1 LSTGKTLKE
10 FIMSVI
16 NSNISALTAQSALA
30 ANSRSQTTA
39 MQQLSTGLR
48 INGAKDDAAGLAIA
62 AKMTSQIRGLD
73 QAVRNANDGIS
84 LLQTADGSL
93 TAVSDMLQRMRE
105 ISVQASSDS
114 NVSADRTALNNEF
127 TQLRNEINRVASN
140 TQWNGMNIL
149 DKSIASGTGALKF
162 QVGANAG
169 QTIELTLGNYQTN
182 SASQGTTAVVATTA
196 NGTGPGHATPA
207 AQVSTITIA
216 GTPALGDVISVSVGD
231 KSFVHKV
238 TAGAATVQTVA
249 EIATAIQ
256 TGLGGASGIT
266 GVGITLNAGIMTFT
280 ASSTAAG
287 SNTFSIGTS
296 QAGLLSA
303 VRTSDITTQTGA
315 NSAVGAVD
323 ATIAQVSS
331 GRSEIGATINR
342 LTYAAENLTNVSTN
356 TSASRSR
363 VQDTDFAKAS
373 TALARTQIIAQAATA
388 MLAQANQSQQSVLAL
403 LK

>member
-1 LSTGKTLKE
+1 
-10 FIMSVI
+10 MSVI

-30 ANSRSQTTA
+30 ANSRSQSTS

-48 INGAKDDAAGLAIA
+48 INDAKDDAAGMAIA

-93 TAVSDMLQRMRE
+93 TAVTDMLQRMRE
-105 ISVQASSDS
+105 ISVQAASDS
-114 NVSADRTALNNEF
+114 NVTSDRTALNNEF
-127 TQLRNEINRVASN
+127 SQLRNEINRVATN

-149 DKSIASGTGALKF
+149 DKSIASNTGVLNF

-169 QTIELTLGNYQTN
+169 QTIAMTIGNYQT
-182 SASQGTTAVVATTA
+182 SGTATATVTFGTTSAKTA
-196 NGTGPGHATPA
+196 SGPGATPVAQESTLTMANNTA
-207 AQVSTITIA
+207 A
-216 GTPALGDVISVSVGD
+216 GDVISVSVGD
-231 KSFVHKV
+231 KSFLYQAPAAGQTPTQVAAAILAGLGTISGV
-238 TAGAATVQTVA
+238 TGAAT
-249 EIATAIQ
+249 
-256 TGLGGASGIT
+256 GA
-266 GVGITLNAGIMTFT
+266 VLTFT
-280 ASSTAAG
+280 ASSTAFG
-287 SNTFSIGTS
+287 SNSFSMSKG
-296 QAGLLSA
+296 AGGLLSGIGA
-303 VRTSDITTQTGA
+303 SDITTQNNA
-315 NSAVGAVD
+315 NTAIGAVD
-323 ATIAQVSS
+323 AAMAQVST

-342 LTYAAENLTNVSTN
+342 LTYAADNLTNVSTN

-373 TALARTQIIAQAATA
+373 TELARTQIIAQAATA

>member
-1 LSTGKTLKE
+1 MT
-10 FIMSVI
+10 VI

-30 ANSRSQTTA
+30 ANSRSQTTS

-48 INGAKDDAAGLAIA
+48 INSAKDDAAGRAIA

-114 NVSADRTALNNEF
+114 NVTSDRTALNNEF
-127 TQLRNEINRVASN
+127 SQLRNEINRVASN

-149 DKSIASGTGALKF
+149 DKSIASSTGVLNF

-169 QTIELTLGNYQTN
+169 QTIQMTLGNFSTA
-182 SASQGTTAVVATTA
+182 SATQGTTAAVVT
-196 NGTGPGHATPA
+196 GTPGAGPGATG
-207 AQVSTITIA
+207 AQISTLTIA
-216 GTPALGDVISVSVGD
+216 GTPALGDIISVSVGD

-238 TAGAATVQTVA
+238 TAGTGAVQTVD
-249 EIATAIQ
+249 EIAIAIRNGLGAV
-256 TGLGGASGIT
+256 TGLAVTGGNSGVAT
-266 GVGITLNAGIMTFT
+266 NGALAFT
-280 ASSTAAG
+280 AGSTAYG

-303 VRTSDITTQTGA
+303 VRTSDITTQAGA
-315 NSAVGAVD
+315 NSSIGAVD
-323 ATIAQVSS
+323 AALAQVST

-342 LTYAAENLTNVSTN
+342 LTYAADNLTNVSTN

-363 VQDTDFAKAS
+363 VQDTDFAKSS

>member
-1 LSTGKTLKE
+1 
-10 FIMSVI
+10 MPVI

-30 ANSRSQTTA
+30 ANSRSQTTS

-48 INGAKDDAAGLAIA
+48 INSAKDDAAGMAIA

-105 ISVQASSDS
+105 ISVQAASDS
-114 NVSADRTALNNEF
+114 NVTSDRTALNNEF
-127 TQLRNEINRVASN
+127 SQLRTEINRVAAN

-149 DKSIASGTGALKF
+149 DKSVNSSTGVLNF

-169 QTIELTLGNYQTN
+169 QTIAMTLGNFSTT
-182 SASQGTTAVVATTA
+182 STTQGTTAAVTTTTA
-196 NGTGPGHATPA
+196 ASGPGASGV
-207 AQVSTITIA
+207 AQKSTLTIA
-216 GTPALGDVISVSVGD
+216 GTPALGDIISVSVGD

-238 TAGAATVQTVA
+238 TAGAATVQDVT
-249 EIATAIQ
+249 EIAAAIS
-256 TGLGGASGIT
+256 TGLGTVS
-266 GVGITLNAGIMTFT
+266 GVGVAASAGVLTFT
-280 ASSTAAG
+280 SSSAVYG
-287 SNTFSIGTS
+287 SNSFSIGTS

-303 VRTSDITTQTGA
+303 VRTSDITTQTAA
-315 NSAVGAVD
+315 NSAIGAVD
-323 ATIAQVSS
+323 AALAQVSS

-342 LTYAAENLTNVSTN
+342 LTYAADNLTNVSTN

-363 VQDTDFAKAS
+363 VQDTNFAKAS
-373 TALARTQIIAQAATA
+373 TELARTQIIAQAATA

>member
-1 LSTGKTLKE
+1 
-10 FIMSVI
+10 MSVI

-238 TAGAATVQTVA
+238 TAGAATVQTVT
-249 EIATAIQ
+249 EIAVAIQ
-256 TGLGGASGIT
+256 TGLGGAAGIT
-266 GVGITLNAGIMTFT
+266 GVGITLNAGVMTFT

-315 NSAVGAVD
+315 NSAIGAVD
-323 ATIAQVSS
+323 ASMAQVSS

>member
-1 LSTGKTLKE
+1 
-10 FIMSVI
+10 MSVI
-16 NSNISALTAQSALA
+16 NSNISALTAQSSLA
-30 ANSRSQTTA
+30 ANSRAQSA
-39 MQQLSTGLR
+39 SMQQLSTGLR

-127 TQLRNEINRVASN
+127 TQLRTEINRVASN

-149 DKSIASGTGALKF
+149 DKSINSSTGLLKF

-238 TAGAATVQTVA
+238 VAGAATVQTVT
-249 EIATAIQ
+249 EIAIAIQ

-266 GVGITLNAGIMTFT
+266 GVGIGLAAGVMTFT

>member
-1 LSTGKTLKE
+1 
-10 FIMSVI
+10 MSVI

-30 ANSRSQTTA
+30 ANSRSQTTS

-48 INGAKDDAAGLAIA
+48 INSAKDDAAGMAIA

-93 TAVSDMLQRMRE
+93 TAVTDMLQRMRE

-114 NVSADRTALNNEF
+114 NVSSDRTALNNEF
-127 TQLRNEINRVASN
+127 SQLRNEINRVASN

-149 DKSIASGTGALKF
+149 DKSIASGTGLLKF

-169 QTIELTLGNYQTN
+169 QTIEMTLGNFSTN
-182 SASQGTTAVVATTA
+182 SATQGTTAAVTTTTA
-196 NGTGPGHATPA
+196 GSGPGATGA
-207 AQVSTITIA
+207 AQVSTLTIA
-216 GTPALGDVISVSVGD
+216 GTPALGDIISVSVGD

-238 TAGAATVQTVA
+238 TAGTGAVQTVT
-249 EIATAIQ
+249 EIAAAISA
-256 TGLGGASGIT
+256 GLGTVS
-266 GVGITLNAGIMTFT
+266 GVGVAASSGVLTFT
-280 ASSTAAG
+280 SSSTAYG
-287 SNTFSIGTS
+287 SNTFSIS
-296 QAGLLSA
+296 ANQAGLLSS
-303 VRTSDITTQTGA
+303 VRGSDITTQANA
-315 NSAVGAVD
+315 NSAIGAVD
-323 ATIAQVSS
+323 SALAQVNG
-331 GRSEIGATINR
+331 GRAEIGATINR
-342 LTYAAENLTNVSTN
+342 LTYAADNLTNVSTN

-363 VQDTDFAKAS
+363 VQDTNFAKAS
-373 TALARTQIIAQAATA
+373 TELARTQIIAQAATA

>member
-1 LSTGKTLKE
+1 
-10 FIMSVI
+10 MSVI

-238 TAGAATVQTVA
+238 TAGAATVQTVT
-249 EIATAIQ
+249 EIAAAIQ

-266 GVGITLNAGIMTFT
+266 GVGITLNAGVMTFT

>member
-1 LSTGKTLKE
+1 
-10 FIMSVI
+10 MPVI

-30 ANSRSQTTA
+30 ANSRSQTTS

-48 INGAKDDAAGLAIA
+48 INSAKDDAAGMAIA

-114 NVSADRTALNNEF
+114 NVSSDRTALNNEF
-127 TQLRNEINRVASN
+127 SQLRNEINRVASN

-149 DKSIASGTGALKF
+149 DKSVASGTGVLNF

-169 QTIELTLGNYQTN
+169 QTIQMTLGNFTTN
-182 SASQGTTAVVATTA
+182 SATQGTTGAVATTTA
-196 NGTGPGHATPA
+196 GSGPGGTAA
-207 AQVSTITIA
+207 AQVSTLTIA
-216 GTPALGDVISVSVGD
+216 GTPALGDIISVSVGD

-238 TAGAATVQTVA
+238 TAGAA
-249 EIATAIQ
+249 AIQ
-256 TGLGGASGIT
+256 TVTEIAAAISAGLGTIS
-266 GVGITLNAGIMTFT
+266 GVGVAAAAGVLTFT
-280 ASSTAAG
+280 SSSTAYG
-287 SNTFSIGTS
+287 SNTFSISTS
-296 QAGLLSA
+296 QAGLLST
-303 VRTSDITTQTGA
+303 VRASDITTQANA
-315 NSAVGAVD
+315 NSAIGAVD
-323 ATIAQVSS
+323 SALAQVNS

-342 LTYAAENLTNVSTN
+342 LTYAADNLTNVSTN

-373 TALARTQIIAQAATA
+373 TELARTQIIAQAATA

>member
-1 LSTGKTLKE
+1 
-10 FIMSVI
+10 MSVI

-30 ANSRSQTTA
+30 ANSRSQTTS

-48 INGAKDDAAGLAIA
+48 INSAKDDAAGMAIA

-105 ISVQASSDS
+105 ISVQAASDS
-114 NVSADRTALNNEF
+114 NVTSDRTALNNEF
-127 TQLRNEINRVASN
+127 SQLRNEINRVASN

-149 DKSIASGTGALKF
+149 DKSIDSGSGLLNF

-169 QTIELTLGNYQTN
+169 QTIAMTIGNFSTT
-182 SASQGTTAVVATTA
+182 SATQGTTAAVTTTKA
-196 NGTGPGHATPA
+196 ASGPGATGA
-207 AQVSTITIA
+207 AQESTLTID
-216 GTPALGDVISVSVGD
+216 GTPALGDIISVSVGD

-238 TAGAATVQTVA
+238 TAGAEAVQTPT
-249 EIATAIQ
+249 EIALAIQ
-256 TGLGGASGIT
+256 VGLGGAAGVT
-266 GVGITLNAGIMTFT
+266 GVGSTLNAGVMTFT
-280 ASSTAAG
+280 SSSTAYG
-287 SNTFSIGTS
+287 SNSFSIGTS

-303 VRTSDITTQTGA
+303 VRTSDITTQAGA
-315 NSAVGAVD
+315 NSAIGAVD
-323 ATIAQVSS
+323 AAMAQVSS

-342 LTYAAENLTNVSTN
+342 LTYAADNLTNVSTN

-363 VQDTDFAKAS
+363 VQDTNFAKAS
-373 TALARTQIIAQAATA
+373 TELARTQIIAQAATA

>member
-1 LSTGKTLKE
+1 
-10 FIMSVI
+10 MSVI

-114 NVSADRTALNNEF
+114 NVTSDRTALNNEF

-216 GTPALGDVISVSVGD
+216 GAPALGDVISVSVGD

-238 TAGAATVQTVA
+238 TAGAATVQTVT
-249 EIATAIQ
+249 EIALAIQ

-266 GVGITLNAGIMTFT
+266 GVGIGLAAGVMTFT

>member
-1 LSTGKTLKE
+1 
-10 FIMSVI
+10 MPVI

-30 ANSRSQTTA
+30 ANSRSQSTS

-48 INGAKDDAAGLAIA
+48 INSAKDDAAGMAIA

-93 TAVSDMLQRMRE
+93 TAVTDMLQRMRE
-105 ISVQASSDS
+105 ISVQAASDS
-114 NVSADRTALNNEF
+114 NVSSDRTALSNEF
-127 TQLRNEINRVASN
+127 TQLRNEINRVAAN

-149 DKSIASGTGALKF
+149 DKSIASGSGLLKF

-169 QTIELTLGNYQTN
+169 QTIEMTLGNFSTN
-182 SASQGTTAVVATTA
+182 SATQQGTTAAVATTA

-207 AQVSTITIA
+207 AQVSTLTIA
-216 GTPALGDVISVSVGD
+216 GTPALGDIISVSVGD

-238 TAGAATVQTVA
+238 TAGTGAVQTAA
-249 EIATAIQ
+249 EIGAAINA
-256 TGLGGASGIT
+256 GLGTIAGVTKGADGAA
-266 GVGITLNAGIMTFT
+266 LTFT
-280 ASSTAAG
+280 AGSTAYG
-287 SNTFSIGTS
+287 SNTFSIS
-296 QAGLLSA
+296 ANQAGLLSA
-303 VRTSDITTQTGA
+303 VRGSDITTQANA
-315 NSAVGAVD
+315 NSAIGAVD
-323 ATIAQVSS
+323 SALAQVNG
-331 GRSEIGATINR
+331 GRAEIGATINR
-342 LTYAAENLTNVSTN
+342 LTYAADNLTNVSTN

-373 TALARTQIIAQAATA
+373 TELARTQIVAQAATA